1 MPKSIA
7 TYILPLAIVIISA
20 LIGLLLDRL
29 VFSKWRKN
37 VQKIRPPVLRVV
49 GNSMRGI
56 LIIVMGLVGLYFA
69 LSYFG
74 IEKEVLN
81 NLRKLL
87 IVLIIL
93 TFTILL
99 ARIAVGF
106 IENLGRRKKMPSL
119 TLFINLTKIVIYV
132 IGFLIIL
139 QTLGVSITPLLTALG
154 VGGLA
159 VALALQDTLSNL
171 FAGIFIIGTR
181 LVQPDD
187 YIMLSSG
194 VEGFVKD
201 INWRNTI
208 IRTMANN
215 ENVIPNSELSK
226 TIITN
231 YSRPDKKMSL
241 IVPVLVGY
249 NNDLN
254 KVEEVLIQTARE
266 VLNEVEGGVKDSEP
280 IVRFNRFNESSVSLN
295 LIVKVRKYE
304 VQFPVQHELIKR
316 IHRRFKEENIEIPY
330 PVRTVYLKPGSE
342 NEI

>member
-74 IEKEVLN
+74 IEEEVLN

-215 ENVIPNSELSK
+215 ENIIPNSELSK
-226 TIITN
+226 SILTN
-231 YSRPDKKMSL
+231 FSRPAKEMSL
-241 IVPVLVGY
+241 IVPVSVSYDSNL
-249 NNDLN
+249 D
-254 KVEEVLIQTARE
+254 KVEEVILKVARE
-266 VLNEVEGGVKDSEP
+266 LQTEVDGVIKEFDPMIRFSSFGDSGININIILRIKE
-280 IVRFNRFNESSVSLN
+280 FNLQY
-295 LIVKVRKYE
+295 LI
-304 VQFPVQHELIKR
+304 QHELIKR

>member
-1 MPKSIA
+1 MPKPI
-7 TYILPLAIVIISA
+7 TNYILPFIIIVISA

-29 VFSKWRKN
+29 VFSRWRKN
-37 VQKIRPPVLRVV
+37 VHKARRTALKVV
-49 GNSMRGI
+49 GNSLRGI
-56 LIIVMGLVGLYFA
+56 LIIIMGLVGLYIA

-74 IEKEVLN
+74 IEQEVLT

-87 IVLIIL
+87 IVLMIL

-119 TLFINLTKIVIYV
+119 TLFINLTKIVVYV

-139 QTLGVSITPLLTALG
+139 QTLGISITPLLTALG

-187 YIMLSSG
+187 YIMLSGG

-201 INWRNTI
+201 VNWRNTI
-208 IRTMANN
+208 IRTMTNN

-226 TIITN
+226 AIITN

-241 IVPVLVGY
+241 IVPVLIGY
-249 NNDLN
+249 NNDLD
-254 KVEEVLIQTARE
+254 KVEEVLLQVARE
-266 VLNEVEGGVKDSEP
+266 VLTEVEGGVKESEP
-280 IVRFNRFNESSVSLN
+280 LVRFNSFGESSIGLN
-295 LIVKVRKYE
+295 LIVKVRNYE
-304 VQFPVQHELIKR
+304 VQFPIQHELIKR
-316 IHRRFKEENIEIPY
+316 IHQRFKEEKIEMPY
-330 PVRTVYLKPGSE
+330 PVRKVYLKSPGE
-342 NEI
+342 QET